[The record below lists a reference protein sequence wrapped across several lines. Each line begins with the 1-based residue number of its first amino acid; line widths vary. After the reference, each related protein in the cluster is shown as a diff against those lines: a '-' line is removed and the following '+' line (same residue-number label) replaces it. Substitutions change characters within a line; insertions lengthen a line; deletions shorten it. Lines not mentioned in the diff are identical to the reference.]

1 MVLVCLGRI
10 LEGSH
15 ASFVETVPFKTIAA
29 FTALQLAYF
38 ALCFGVT
45 WIPIGGILFPVPFFL
60 LIIIREHL
68 LPKMFK
74 PNHLQE
80 LDASGYEEI
89 IGAPHGSLRVRFI
102 VQFNSCYARPRVCTF
117 VCIFQAF
124 QLMTGK
130 CLIRI
135 RSQILILME
144 AQKTFTMQ
152 RYWMRWQPTGES
164 WNLEL

>member
-29 FTALQLAYF
+29 FTALQLVYF

-60 LIIIREHL
+60 LIIIREQL

-74 PNHLQE
+74 PSHLQE

-89 IGAPHGSLRVRFI
+89 AGAPHGSLRVRFI
-102 VQFNSCYARPRVCTF
+102 VEFLLCKTMCF
-117 VCIFQAF
+117 VHLFVYSK
-124 QLMTGK
+124 L
-130 CLIRI
+130 
-135 RSQILILME
+135 S
-144 AQKTFTMQ
+144 
-152 RYWMRWQPTGES
+152 
-164 WNLEL
+164 NL

>member
-60 LIIIREHL
+60 LIIIREQL

-74 PNHLQE
+74 PSHLQE

-89 IGAPHGSLRVRFI
+89 AGAPHGSLRVRFI
-102 VQFNSCYARPRVCTF
+102 VEFLLCKTMCFVHLFVYSKLFN
-117 VCIFQAF
+117 
-124 QLMTGK
+124 L
-130 CLIRI
+130 
-135 RSQILILME
+135 
-144 AQKTFTMQ
+144 
-152 RYWMRWQPTGES
+152 
-164 WNLEL
+164 

>member
-60 LIIIREHL
+60 LIIIREQL

-74 PNHLQE
+74 PSHLQE

-89 IGAPHGSLRVRFI
+89 AGAPHGSLRVRFI
-102 VQFNSCYARPRVCTF
+102 VELSANYTCTF
-117 VCIFQAF
+117 
-124 QLMTGK
+124 L
-130 CLIRI
+130 
-135 RSQILILME
+135 
-144 AQKTFTMQ
+144 
-152 RYWMRWQPTGES
+152 Y
-164 WNLEL
+164 

>member
-1 MVLVCLGRI
+1 MVLKSRDYSRLSNLHFHLGCRIQLTFSLGILIYYKKLITYFVMVLVCLGRI

-60 LIIIREHL
+60 LIIIREQL

-74 PNHLQE
+74 PSHLQE

-89 IGAPHGSLRVRFI
+89 AGAPHGSLRVRFI
-102 VQFNSCYARPRVCTF
+102 VEFLLCKTMCF
-117 VCIFQAF
+117 VHLFVYSK
-124 QLMTGK
+124 L
-130 CLIRI
+130 
-135 RSQILILME
+135 S
-144 AQKTFTMQ
+144 
-152 RYWMRWQPTGES
+152 
-164 WNLEL
+164 NL